1 MASAD
6 TSVTIARPV
15 EDVFAVLTN
24 PTLSPKWSFNAIKGE
39 LITDGPPRI
48 GSRRRSIVKGMFGRQ
63 MESVMEVTELEP
75 NRAVALKL
83 ISASWGGS
91 GRTRYTFTPVD
102 GGTRVDWHWE
112 MEPGGWV
119 RPLSRPFMVVFER
132 GFQRD
137 LDNLKVVMES
147 GGL

>member
-15 EDVFAVLTN
+15 DDVFAVLTN
-24 PTLSPKWSFNAIKGE
+24 PTLSPKWSSNAISGE
-39 LITDGPPRI
+39 LLTDGPPRI
-48 GSRRRSIVKGMFGRQ
+48 GSQRRAVVKGMFGRT

-83 ISASWGGS
+83 LSASWGGS

-112 MEPGGWV
+112 MEPGGWL
-119 RPLSRPFMVVFER
+119 RPLSKPFMAIFER
-132 GFQRD
+132 MFQRD
-137 LDNLKVVMES
+137 LDNLKLVMES

>member
-6 TSVTIARPV
+6 TRVTIARPV

-24 PTLSPKWSFNAIKGE
+24 PTLSPKWSSNAIEGE
-39 LITDGPPRI
+39 LITDGPPAV
-48 GSRRRSIVKGMFGRQ
+48 GSRRRAVVKGMFGRQ

-112 MEPGGWV
+112 MEPGGWM
-119 RPLSRPFMVVFER
+119 RPLSKPFMAVFER
-132 GFQRD
+132 SFQRD
-137 LDNLKVVMES
+137 LDSLKVVMES